1 MTPDHGAGPVPTP
14 PHAQLIQMATAYWG
28 SRALYAAATL
38 GLADR
43 IADGSRRPADLAT
56 ETGAHAPSLHR
67 LLRALAGL
75 GIVAED
81 GDHGFSLTALGQA
94 LRSGAPGAAR
104 ATVLALA
111 GDWWWRGWEH
121 VLHAIATGQTGMER
135 AFGTTVFEYLAREPE
150 EATYFNEAMIGFH
163 GAEPAAVA
171 VAYDFTSCETIVD
184 VGGGTGNLIAAVL
197 ERHSHARG
205 VLADRPHV
213 LSEAAALIASRGLAD
228 RITLEPIDFFT
239 SIPDRG
245 DAYLLSHVIH
255 DWSEDECLT
264 ILRNC
269 RTAMKPASRLLIIEM
284 VLPPG
289 NAPHPG
295 KMLDLAMLVM
305 PGGEERT
312 ADGYAMLLAR
322 AGFEMTRVVPTRS
335 AVSVVEA
342 VPSSHG

>member
-1 MTPDHGAGPVPTP
+1 MTPEHGAGPVPTP

-81 GDHGFSLTALGQA
+81 GDNGFALTALGQA

-171 VAYDFTSCETIVD
+171 MAYDFTRCETIVD
-184 VGGGTGNLIAAVL
+184 VGGGTGNLIAAIL

-213 LSEAAALIASRGLAD
+213 LSEAAVLVESRGLSP
-228 RITLEPIDFFT
+228 RIALEPIDFFT
-239 SIPDRG
+239 SVPDRG
-245 DAYLLSHVIH
+245 DVYLLSHVIH
-255 DWSEDECLT
+255 DWTEEQCLT

-269 RTAMKPASRLLIIEM
+269 RTAMKPESRLLIIEM
-284 VLPPG
+284 VLPAG
-289 NAPHPG
+289 NTPHPG
-295 KMLDLAMLVM
+295 KLLDLAMLVM

-312 ADGYAMLLAR
+312 AGGYDALLKR
-322 AGFEMTRVVPTRS
+322 AGFGMTRVIPTAS
-335 AVSVVEA
+335 PVSIVEA
-342 VPSSHG
+342 VPSFHG